1 MSDIKYTK
9 ESLEGLSRKKLQA
22 LAKKLRIKA
31 NQKSTEIIDEI
42 LELQNTNE
50 SKRGDDESEDERQE
64 AQHHQQRAQ
73 QEDGSQDEERSF
85 SPPGTPPSFMRSA
98 PQALLATRERP
109 QPATP
114 TRNGEPSE
122 QLLYSPG
129 GRILGAQSPPYI
141 PTSPKSEYPS
151 SPLAQPARLVNQQ
164 NRDYSPDIEA
174 APTRFRPHDATTGI
188 NVYSTSCFQ
197 GRSPRIMV
205 SMSTTQPGMMI
216 AHGPGHPLASA
227 ILAREEAVRMAQLM
241 EEHSRTPEPAA
252 AATPS
257 PSPKEPKPEP
267 YTPEAVPS
275 TSNREIT
282 PPPYSPCEWPE
293 GYRRQDSDESGSDM
307 LLSPPARRQ
316 TPEELSERRNRFE
329 RQGSY
334 RHFEGA
340 YPSSLLAAVPDANH
354 CSNADSDSDS
364 DSPVSPIGVT
374 RTPSPPVGPGVGDPY
389 SPYGTTQVVDPYG
402 GVDPYYEHEAPA
414 IRYGGIAAI
423 SSISQRRRPQTPHPR
438 ARTNPQTPQTD
449 NSLYNPGP
457 PKEPTPQRE
466 TVYQLPGSNESWDSI
481 HHGPRPEANDVYH
494 APGSPM
500 EERASRR
507 SLGVSQRSAPS
518 ARTLVEADVE
528 EEDVDEIENANG
540 LFSDS
545 NKDNDAQ
552 PDYSAPNDP
561 TDHRSRGPTP
571 SSLPDYEDDEEP
583 VTRVNDAPTSA
594 EIQRFHVGVAAALA
608 ENARIRGTIHRQHLV
623 MQGIQRRIGL
633 IRDEVKR
640 ETGWEFGGL
649 HNDENRPLS
658 GEERMVKE
666 QSARQRTGQENRARA
681 PLAQLQDTQ
690 AIAPNN
696 GSRGVK
702 RARDE
707 EGDEATQAAILES
720 FKTTKKAREH
730 EPAQEPENVQYWLTQ
745 EEEDD
750 ITHLDPEG
758 PWTEHIRT
766 GEQDLIDSV
775 VKGEEPGDYFVKG
788 CGNGTMIFEAMG
800 AIQADALNYEYNE
813 DTQQKRK
820 RLV

>member
-1 MSDIKYTK
+1 MADKHTK

-22 LAKKLRIKA
+22 LAKKHGIKA
-31 NQKSTEIIDEI
+31 NQKSTEIINEI
-42 LELQNTNE
+42 LELQNTEE
-50 SKRGDDESEDERQE
+50 SKRGDDESDDAPPE

-85 SPPGTPPSFMRSA
+85 SPPDTPPSFMRSA
-98 PQALLATRERP
+98 PQALLATRARP

-129 GRILGAQSPPYI
+129 GRLLGAQSPPYI

-151 SPLAQPARLVNQQ
+151 SPLAQPARQVNQQ
-164 NRDYSPDIEA
+164 NRDYSPDIDA

-188 NVYSTSCFQ
+188 NVYSTSSFQ
-197 GRSPRIMV
+197 RRSPRIMV
-205 SMSTTQPGMMI
+205 SMSTTQPGTMI

-252 AATPS
+252 PATPS
-257 PSPKEPKPEP
+257 SSPKEIKPEP
-267 YTPEAVPS
+267 YTPEAGPS
-275 TSNREIT
+275 NGDREIT

-293 GYRRQDSDESGSDM
+293 GHRRQGSEGSGSDIP
-307 LLSPPARRQ
+307 LSPPARPQ

-340 YPSSLLAAVPDANH
+340 YPSSLLAAVLGANH
-354 CSNADSDSDS
+354 CSNADSDSPVS
-364 DSPVSPIGVT
+364 DSSVSPIGVT

-457 PKEPTPQRE
+457 PKEATPQRE
-466 TVYQLPGSNESWDSI
+466 TVYQVPGSNESWDSI

-507 SLGVSQRSAPS
+507 RSLA
-518 ARTLVEADVE
+518 LVEAHVE
-528 EEDVDEIENANG
+528 EEEVDENANANG
-540 LFSDS
+540 VSSDS
-545 NKDNDAQ
+545 NNENDAQ
-552 PDYSAPNDP
+552 PGYSAPNDP
-561 TDHRSRGPTP
+561 TDHRSRAPTP
-571 SSLPDYEDDEEP
+571 SSLPDYEDGEEP
-583 VTRVNDAPTSA
+583 AALVDDAPTSA
-594 EIQRFHVGVAAALA
+594 EIRRFHEGVAAALA
-608 ENARIRGTIHRQHLV
+608 ENARIRETIHRQHVV
-623 MQGIQRRIGL
+623 MQGIRERIGSV
-633 IRDEVKR
+633 RDEVRR

-658 GEERMVKE
+658 GEGRMVKE
-666 QSARQRTGQENRARA
+666 QMARQRTGQENRARA

-696 GSRGVK
+696 GRQRTGQENRARAPVAQPQDTQIANNNGSRGVK
-702 RARDE
+702 RAREVVEVEDA
-707 EGDEATQAAILES
+707 ATQAAIMES
-720 FKTTKKAREH
+720 SKPTKKARE
-730 EPAQEPENVQYWLTQ
+730 QEPEHKLEFVETGWTR
-745 EEEDD
+745 EEEN
-750 ITHLDPEG
+750 
-758 PWTEHIRT
+758 
-766 GEQDLIDSV
+766 
-775 VKGEEPGDYFVKG
+775 KFY
-788 CGNGTMIFEAMG
+788 A
-800 AIQADALNYEYNE
+800 
-813 DTQQKRK
+813 
-820 RLV
+820 